1 MRLIAT
7 FLAVGLLSACTQ
19 GYYVK
24 HRSPISVSKHVKRLN
39 TTVCHDKDDWYLDGY
54 RVGKDFQAQSQ
65 SQLNKRINY
74 CGRRVPEELRTA
86 WFNGFDAGSNGVQI
100 DIEGYDEDALLTYDY
115 DDDDR
120 YSEDEEE

>member
-7 FLAVGLLSACTQ
+7 VLAVGLLSACTQ

-24 HRSPISVSKHVKRLN
+24 HRSPISV
-39 TTVCHDKDDWYLDGY
+39 
-54 RVGKDFQAQSQ
+54 
-65 SQLNKRINY
+65 NKRINY

-100 DIEGYDEDALLTYDY
+100 DIEGYDEDAILTYDY